1 MPNYKEINWDV
12 IRADYVMDASYPSYD
27 ELCRKYGISKP
38 LLIEKANDRNDVINQ
53 GFTWIEQREKFT
65 KKKQS
70 VAEDVAITQAKKH
83 INNYIKILN
92 NIGFKSF
99 TILTRELD
107 WIEKQ
112 QKKAEEA
119 GGHFS
124 IKGYLKV
131 GDIVK
136 VAEALYKLSGTEGAK
151 ELTVKLEL
159 AGKQA
164 EKGGYR
170 LQDLTDEEL
179 AETDLRIKGG
189 KTYEI
194 EESKEPSS
202 KQEEEENG

>member
-1 MPNYKEINWDV
+1 MPNIKEINWDV

-112 QKKAEEA
+112 QKKAEEEMCY
-119 GGHFS
+119 HTCPFCLSNNNNLLFS
-124 IKGYLKV
+124 YLKSYFLSALAV
-131 GDIVK
+131 ACYPKSK
-136 VAEALYKLSGTEGAK
+136 VSGFNNMFHVDVPK
-151 ELTVKLEL
+151 
-159 AGKQA
+159 
-164 EKGGYR
+164 
-170 LQDLTDEEL
+170 
-179 AETDLRIKGG
+179 
-189 KTYEI
+189 
-194 EESKEPSS
+194 S
-202 KQEEEENG
+202 